1 MGRGK
6 EEKGTPWE
14 VVLTFQVGKTR
25 KKRWEAGG
33 ALENLS
39 GPTEPSPER
48 IQPENSQ
55 DEGMGS
61 GNATLTVRGQEITGQ
76 QRLRVVKSESSP
88 SPGA

>member
-1 MGRGK
+1 MGRAK
-6 EEKGTPWE
+6 EEKGTPSE
-14 VVLTFQVGKTR
+14 VVLTFQMGKTR
-25 KKRWEAGG
+25 KKRWAAGG
-33 ALENLS
+33 ALGNIS

-48 IQPENSQ
+48 SQPEGSQ
-55 DEGMGS
+55 GEGLGS